1 MPIFQKRV
9 RTVNCDLVG
18 VERQVNP
25 LQLHLLLD
33 VRDVREV
40 IPMTTEGSDRVAD
53 Q

>member
-1 MPIFQKRV
+1 MFIFQKRV

-25 LQLHLLLD
+25 LQFRLFLD
-33 VRDVREV
+33 VRDVREA
-40 IPMTTEGSDRVAD
+40 IPMTTQGWDPVAD